1 MMKKMFVVFFALLI
15 AAGLFAGGRKEAA
28 GAKPPIRVGTAGM
41 PAPYGWTNED
51 GTLDGY
57 DQAVIHAVAEL
68 LPQYDFSIEVT
79 EFPSIFV
86 GLDSGRYHIGV
97 NNISWRQER
106 AEKYLF
112 PEHHYIYNDTGF
124 IVQKGRTDIKTFE
137 DLAGKTTVVEPD
149 GAFPQLFTEEFNAA
163 HPSNPIKVT
172 WVQQDSLKTYL
183 DISQGNLDFVFTEL
197 ASVNLRENEFN
208 IDVDFISLP
217 KAEQEKLQNPKSYF
231 VFARTP
237 EGEKLKTEVD
247 GAFQKLIDNG
257 KLKELSI
264 KYFGSDI
271 SQ

>member
-1 MMKKMFVVFFALLI
+1 MKKTFAVLLAVVFAVS
-15 AAGLFAGGRKEAA
+15 LFAGPKKESS
-28 GAKPPIRVGTAGM
+28 GKPLIRVGTAGM

-57 DQAVIHAVAEL
+57 DQAVVHAVAEL
-68 LPQYDFSIEVT
+68 LPQYEFAIEVT

-86 GLDSGRYHIGV
+86 GLDSGRYQIGV

-124 IVQKGRTDIKTFE
+124 IVRKGRTDIRTFE

-163 HPSNPIKVT
+163 HSANPIKVT
-172 WVQQDSLKTYL
+172 YVQQDTLKTYL
-183 DISQGNLDFVFTEL
+183 DISRGALDFSFTEQ
-197 ASVNLRENEFN
+197 ASVTLREKEFN

-237 EGEKLKTEVD
+237 EGEKLKAEVD
-247 GAFQKLIDNG
+247 AAFQKLIDSG
-257 KLKELSI
+257 KLSELSVR
-264 KYFGSDI
+264 YFGSDI

>member
-1 MMKKMFVVFFALLI
+1 MKKVFVVVFAMLA
-15 AAGLFAGGRKEAA
+15 AAGLFAGARKDQS
-28 GAKPPIRVGTAGM
+28 GKPLVRVGTAGM

-68 LPQYDFSIEVT
+68 LPQYEFAIEVT

-86 GLDSGRYHIGV
+86 GLDSGRYQIGV

-124 IVQKGRTDIKTFE
+124 IVRKGRTDIKTFE
-137 DLAGKTTVVEPD
+137 DLAGKITVVEPD

-183 DISQGNLDFVFTEL
+183 DISQGRLDFTFTEL
-197 ASVNLRENEFN
+197 ASVNLREKEFN

-247 GAFQKLIDNG
+247 EAFRKLISNG

-264 KYFGSDI
+264 KFFGSDI